1 MAGIRW
7 VKKMNDITLVQLLA
21 ALPLLCFGA
30 VGLGGLIW
38 FLRRIGSDKGNN
50 LF

>member
-1 MAGIRW
+1 
-7 VKKMNDITLVQLLA
+7 MNDITLIQCLL

-30 VGLGGLIW
+30 VGLGGLVWLI
-38 FLRRIGSDKGNN
+38 RRIWGDKSNN

>member
-1 MAGIRW
+1 
-7 VKKMNDITLVQLLA
+7 MNDITLVQLLA

-38 FLRRIGSDKGNN
+38 FIRRIGSDKGNN

>member
-1 MAGIRW
+1 
-7 VKKMNDITLVQLLA
+7 MNDITLMQLLA

-30 VGLGGLIW
+30 AGLGGLVWLI
-38 FLRRIGSDKGNN
+38 RRIWSNKGNN